1 MNQFEIKDNVLIKYH
16 GKEDYIIIPDGI
28 TRIGEY
34 AFCDRK
40 NLCMGI
46 RQIKGVYIPEGV
58 VSIGYSA
65 FRNCYN
71 LKSVSLPESLVKI
84 ESFAFRNTK
93 IKEIAFPDSL
103 HYVNNDAFYCYALE
117 KVSYLGVTFSIG
129 TYPHRSY
136 LNISHLMKSL
146 RTDKV
151 PAMEILLE
159 TGQEQAVIQSVEK
172 FISRKNID
180 RLIQVAI
187 EQQAHQLQ
195 MLLIEYKEKHHQY
208 RDVTDR
214 LKL

>member
-1 MNQFEIKDNVLIKYH
+1 MNQFEIKDNVLVKYH
-16 GKEDYIIIPDGI
+16 GKEDYIMIPDGI

-46 RQIKGVYIPEGV
+46 MQIKGVYIPEGV

-71 LKSVSLPESLVKI
+71 LERVSLPESLVRI
-84 ESFAFRNTK
+84 ESFAFHNTR

-103 HYVNNDAFYCYALE
+103 RYINNDAFYFYYL
-117 KVSYLGVTFSIG
+117 KKISYLGVTFSL
-129 TYPHRSY
+129 S
-136 LNISHLMKSL
+136 NIKHYFNLSHFMKSL

-151 PAMEILLE
+151 PAMEMLLK
-159 TGQEQAVIQSVEK
+159 TGQEQAVIQSYEK

-180 RLIQVAI
+180 RLIRVAI
-187 EQQAHQLQ
+187 EQKAYQLQ
-195 MLLIEYKEKHHQY
+195 TLLTDYKYQHFQFKQKDLY
-208 RDVTDR
+208 
-214 LKL
+214 L

>member
-1 MNQFEIKDNVLIKYH
+1 MNQFEIKDNVLVKYH
-16 GKEDYIIIPDGI
+16 GKEDYIMIPDGI

-40 NLCMGI
+40 NLCTGI
-46 RQIKGVYIPEGV
+46 MQIKGVYIPEGV

-71 LKSVSLPESLVKI
+71 LERVSLPESLVRI
-84 ESFAFRNTK
+84 ESFAFRNTR

-129 TYPHRSY
+129 TYPHQSY
-136 LNISHLMKSL
+136 LNVSHLMKSL

-151 PAMEILLE
+151 PAMEMLLK
-159 TGQEQAVIQSVEK
+159 TGQEQAVIQSYEK

-180 RLIQVAI
+180 RLIRVAI
-187 EQQAHQLQ
+187 EQKAYQLQ
-195 MLLIEYKEKHHQY
+195 TLLTDYKYQHFQFKQKDLY
-208 RDVTDR
+208 
-214 LKL
+214 L